1 MSKNIET
8 FEVYVADE
16 EFKTRYFPV
25 GGEDGHSED
34 LAWQAAADYAQEL
47 VLEGYPPE
55 EVTIVGFSDT
65 APVEIRNHF
74 EFM

>member
-16 EFKTRYFPV
+16 KFKTRSFPV

-47 VLEGYPPE
+47 VFEGYPPE